1 MTDDLHEQQKSP
13 LAENYATSEKMLAE
27 IVDLTYDCLL
37 LVSVETGGIVY
48 ANKACRR
55 LYGYRSEELLSM
67 QMQDIAAKDSIS
79 FEREMQRVI
88 KKYPGSYQFETVH
101 YMKTGRPV
109 PVEIISKLVVI
120 DGKKFLLKH
129 IRNISKQKKLQFEAE
144 LLIQKLS
151 NHAYYDQL
159 TGAYNRTYLF
169 SVLLPKVVASQL
181 QAGILLLDINK
192 FKFINDTYGHQAGD
206 YILAEFAH
214 TVEACIRKQDK
225 LVRYGGDEFLVFL
238 MKASYEDA
246 VSSANRIKKTVAARK
261 FIFQGQQIECTTSAG
276 IAAGKLKTEK
286 DLEVWIKQAD
296 TALYEEKR
304 NVTEGAGQG
313 SAYSQDL
320 SRA

>member
-1 MTDDLHEQQKSP
+1 MTDDLREQQNGLLP
-13 LAENYATSEKMLAE
+13 EVYATSEKMLAE

-55 LYGYRSEELLSM
+55 LYGYRSEELLGMPM
-67 QMQDIAAKDSIS
+67 QEIAAKDRNSL
-79 FEREMQRVI
+79 EREIQRVI
-88 KKYPGSYQFETVH
+88 KKYPGSYQFETTH
-101 YMKTGRPV
+101 GTKTGRQV

-129 IRNISKQKKLQFEAE
+129 IRNISKQKKLQLEAE

-159 TGAYNRTYLF
+159 TGAHNRTYLF

-181 QAGILLLDINK
+181 QAGILLMDINK

-225 LVRYGGDEFLVFL
+225 LIRYGGDEFIVIL
-238 MKASYEDA
+238 MKSSYEEA
-246 VSSANRIKKTVAARK
+246 VSSANRIKKTVAAK
-261 FIFQGQQIECTTSAG
+261 QFIFQGQRIECTASAG
-276 IAAGKLKTEK
+276 IAAGKFKTEK
-286 DLEVWIKQAD
+286 DLEVWIKRAD

-304 NVTEGAGQG
+304 HLTEVAGQG
-313 SAYSQDL
+313 SGI
-320 SRA
+320 